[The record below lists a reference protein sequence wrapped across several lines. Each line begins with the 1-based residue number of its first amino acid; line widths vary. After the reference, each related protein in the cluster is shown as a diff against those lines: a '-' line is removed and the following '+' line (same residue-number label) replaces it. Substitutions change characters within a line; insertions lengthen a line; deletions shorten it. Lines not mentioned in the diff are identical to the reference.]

1 MWDWIKKN
9 WFHILSFGLTFVI
22 GLLVGSISKRSAS
35 KHLERLQDS
44 NRRLGEQ
51 LEQLEFT
58 VGQLRQSN
66 GQYKQQLAILESA
79 ISDAR
84 RTSELA
90 RKDIANSDDAVGRL
104 EQANTELERFISE
117 YAAELDYLEG
127 HNGGR

>member
-1 MWDWIKKN
+1 VWEWLKKN
-9 WFHILSFGLTFVI
+9 WLHVLSFGLTFVI
-22 GLLVGSISKRSAS
+22 GLLVGSISKRSAD
-35 KHLERLQDS
+35 KHLAKLQDS

-51 LEQLEFT
+51 LAELQAT

-79 ISDAR
+79 IADAR

-90 RKDIANSDDAVGRL
+90 REDIANSDDAVGRL
-104 EQANTELERFISE
+104 EQANRELERFISE

-127 HNGGR
+127 RDDRG

>member
-1 MWDWIKKN
+1 MWQWIKKN
-9 WFHILSFGLTFVI
+9 WPHILSFGLTFVI
-22 GLLVGSISKRSAS
+22 GLLVGSISKRSAD
-35 KHLERLQDS
+35 KHLAKLQDS

-51 LEQLEFT
+51 LAELQAT

-79 ISDAR
+79 IADAR

-90 RKDIANSDDAVGRL
+90 REDIANSDDAVGRL
-104 EQANTELERFISE
+104 EQANRELERFISE

-127 HNGGR
+127 RNDRR